1 MTTRHLSR
9 RALVIQAA
17 LLAVASPAAFAQTN
31 PNPGPQ
37 GNNTASGKLAPAA
50 KPAARPAAAAAA
62 PVAVEWPTKPIRLLI
77 GFPPG
82 SVQDLSARSISEQ
95 LSKSLGQPV
104 IVENKAGASGTIAA
118 DQVAKATDLHTFGV
132 MNNSQLT
139 IARLLNPMAPYDP
152 AVDLAPVALIGTTPL
167 VLVVSNF
174 ALGATPQEWLTWLRN
189 QGDKANYGSPGAG
202 TPGHLGMELIKS
214 RSGGLGVMHV
224 PYPGN
229 PQIITA
235 MLGGQLQAAL
245 LPPGLAMQQVKAGK
259 MKAIGV
265 TSEQRSML
273 VPELATLREVGI
285 MGADMELFTA
295 LAGPASLPPAIRDKM
310 GAAVIEVLKTGDT
323 RQRLITVGW
332 QPAPSTAEGLRT
344 RMRADTRNLG
354 GIIMLR
360 GIRADS

>member
-1 MTTRHLSR
+1 MKRIHLSR
-9 RALVIQAA
+9 RAHILQVA
-17 LLAVASPAAFAQTN
+17 LLALTGTTVFAQA
-31 PNPGPQ
+31 PQ
-37 GNNTASGKLAPAA
+37 GNTATGKVAPAPAA
-50 KPAARPAAAAAA
+50 KAAATRPAAAAAA
-62 PVAVEWPTKPIRLLI
+62 PVALDWPTKPIRLLI

-82 SVQDLSARSISEQ
+82 SVQDLSARAISEQ

-104 IVENKAGASGTIAA
+104 VVENKAGASGTIAA

-139 IARLLNPMAPYDP
+139 IAKLLNPMASYDP
-152 AVDLAPVALIGTTPL
+152 AVDLAPIALIGTTPM

-174 ALGATPQEWLTWLRN
+174 ALGSTPQEWLTWLRN

-265 TSEQRSML
+265 TSDQRSML
-273 VPELATLREVGI
+273 ASELPTLREVGI

-295 LAGPASLPPAIRDKM
+295 LAGPASLPAPVRDKL
-310 GAAVIEVLKTGDT
+310 GAAVIEVLKTSET

>member
-1 MTTRHLSR
+1 MTRFHLSR
-9 RALVIQAA
+9 RAHILQAA
-17 LLAVASPAAFAQTN
+17 LLALTGGNAFSQAQ
-31 PNPGPQ
+31 Q
-37 GNNTASGKLAPAA
+37 GNTASGKVTPAMA
-50 KPAARPAAAAAA
+50 GKPAARPAAAAPAA
-62 PVAVEWPTKPIRLLI
+62 VDWPTKPIRLLI

-95 LSKSLGQPV
+95 LSKALGQPV
-104 IVENKAGASGTIAA
+104 LVENKAGASGTIAA

-139 IARLLNPMAPYDP
+139 IAKLLNPMAPYDP
-152 AVDLAPVALIGTTPL
+152 AVDLAPIALIGTTPM

-174 ALGATPQEWLTWLRN
+174 ALGNTPQEWLTWLRN

-265 TSEQRSML
+265 TSDQRSML
-273 VPELATLREVGI
+273 ASDLPTLREVGI

-295 LAGPASLPPAIRDKM
+295 LAGPASLPAAVREKL
-310 GAAVIEVLKTGDT
+310 GAAVIDVLKTSET

-332 QPAPSTAEGLRT
+332 QPSPSTAEGLRT